1 MTVNLITGGQY
12 APRRED
18 YMTKCAAVAPDALC
32 PTPLW
37 EAFLDRVTGGDSDLQ
52 RYLQRVAGYCLTG
65 HVSEHVIFFLH
76 GTGANGKTV
85 FTSAVSGIMGDY
97 ALAAPMD
104 TFIES
109 KIDRHP
115 TELAM
120 LRGARLVTAT
130 ETEAGRHWN
139 ESRLKALTG
148 GDMISARYMRGDFF
162 QFAPTFKLMISGN
175 YRPSLRNIDEA
186 IRRRLHLIPFTVTI
200 PPDERDPDLPDK
212 MKAEWPG
219 ILQWMLDGCT
229 DWRECG
235 LAPPEA
241 VTKAT
246 NEYLDAEDDIGSWLA
261 ECCIEQPDASPLGS

>member
-1 MTVNLITGGQY
+1 
-12 APRRED
+12 
-18 YMTKCAAVAPDALC
+18 
-32 PTPLW
+32 
-37 EAFLDRVTGGDSDLQ
+37 
-52 RYLQRVAGYCLTG
+52 
-65 HVSEHVIFFLH
+65 VIFFLH

-130 ETEAGRHWN
+130 ETEAGRYWN

-219 ILQWMLDGCT
+219 ILQWMVDGCT

-246 NEYLDAEDDIGSWLA
+246 SRNMALKFSGEERQRRPKMAAISDAARAVPVLA
-261 ECCIEQPDASPLGS
+261 RRHTRNCQSLGVVRPF